1 MCPGVANRSEPRQ
14 NRYVS
19 HSENITTRKVR
30 KTKKKRTLCAD
41 AHRMAHPHA
50 PSRIWICTSA
60 RPFVSYQ
67 YHQATTRPAVRLPS
81 SAFSLSLAHPY
92 KVHLVVR
99 GPHGLTHAVLRSPP
113 HALLTRGGRMPSAL
127 IHYALQKKGV
137 DGRKHAVS
145 SSLMAGLSGLPSRGF
160 GGCREMIGGL
170 INAK

>member
-1 MCPGVANRSEPRQ
+1 MDSLRRRSSHVARPISHLH
-14 NRYVS
+14 VS
-19 HSENITTRKVR
+19 
-30 KTKKKRTLCAD
+30 
-41 AHRMAHPHA
+41 
-50 PSRIWICTSA
+50 

-81 SAFSLSLAHPY
+81 SAFSFSLAYPY